1 MTAPNQLP
9 QANRA
14 PAANV
19 AAATPNRL
27 AAPTTPAIARPTGTP
42 EPTGWAIQAG
52 AYKVY
57 DDAARRL
64 AQVSAIV
71 MSSLKNPAAM
81 VMPDAKGEKHR
92 VRIGQ
97 LTLTEA
103 RSACQMLE
111 ARGMGC
117 VTISPAGQANDLA
130 LVAPKANEPTTVAA
144 AEPAP
149 FADTMN
155 EIARMLRPFAPATK

>member
-1 MTAPNQLP
+1 
-9 QANRA
+9 
-14 PAANV
+14 
-19 AAATPNRL
+19 L

-81 VMPDAKGEKHR
+81 VMPDAKGENHR